1 MSDQLQCSA
10 KGCRQTAT
18 RAILWNNPRL
28 HTPVRRKVW
37 LACDEH
43 LDQLREFLTLRSFY
57 RTDVSVDE
65 IPEDAG

>member
-10 KGCRQTAT
+10 KGCRAAAT
-18 RAILWNNPRL
+18 RAILWNNPSL
-28 HTPVRRKVW
+28 HTPERKKTW

-43 LDQLREFLTLRSFY
+43 LDHLRDFLTLRDFY
-57 RTDVSVDE
+57 LNDVSIDD